1 MVSQFF
7 EEKTEQKKF
16 VGHTPK
22 GSVKNDCK

>member
-16 VGHTPK
+16 VGHTRE
-22 GSVKNDCK
+22 GTVKNDGK